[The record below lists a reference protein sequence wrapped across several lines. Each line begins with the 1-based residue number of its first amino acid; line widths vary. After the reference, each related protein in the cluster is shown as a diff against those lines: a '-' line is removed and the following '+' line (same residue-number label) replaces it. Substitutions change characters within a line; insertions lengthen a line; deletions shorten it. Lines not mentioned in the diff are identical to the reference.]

1 MKIKKLII
9 YACVAVVNGLLLT
22 ACSTPK
28 DIAYFQDLSDKMEI
42 ITTSASMIKV
52 EPGDKLSIVVKSK
65 DPALAELF
73 NLNVVTSRLGQG
85 GGSASNNNST
95 ELRSYSTQSEGLSD
109 YTVSSEGNID
119 FPILGKLHIE
129 GMTRQEVAGYIKGE
143 LMGRNLV
150 KDPTVTVEFLSAG
163 VNVLGEVNRP
173 GRYDINKDRITI
185 LDAIA
190 LAGDLNINGQR
201 TNVRVLR
208 EENGKVVS
216 YIVDLTDAQGL
227 LSSPVYY
234 MKQNDVIYVE
244 PNGLRKR
251 TTVNNANNVMNASFW
266 VSIASAIA
274 SIAVLIFK

>member
-9 YACVAVVNGLLLT
+9 YACVAVVNGILLT

-28 DIAYFQDLSDKMEI
+28 DIAYFQDLSDRMEV
-42 ITTSASMIKV
+42 ITTAASMIKV

-85 GGSASNNNST
+85 GGSATNNNST

-109 YTVSSEGNID
+109 YTVSAEGNID

-143 LMGRNLV
+143 LMGRNLI

-216 YIVDLTDAQGL
+216 YIVDLTDAKGL

>member
-1 MKIKKLII
+1 MV
-9 YACVAVVNGLLLT
+9 VALAVTG
-22 ACSTPK
+22 CSTPK
-28 DIAYFQDLSDKMEI
+28 NIAYFQDATNQMEI
-42 ITTSASMIKV
+42 LTTSASMIKV

-65 DPALAELF
+65 DPALAQLF
-73 NLNVVTSRLGQG
+73 NLNVVSSRLGQG
-85 GGSASNNNST
+85 SSSANQDNT
-95 ELRSYSTQSEGLSD
+95 ELRSYTTQSEGLSA
-109 YTVSSEGNID
+109 YTVASDGTIE
-119 FPILGKLHIE
+119 FPVLGKLKIE

-185 LDAIA
+185 LDALA
-190 LAGDLNINGQR
+190 LAGDMNINGQR
-201 TNVRVLR
+201 TNVKVIR
-208 EENGKVVS
+208 EENGVVKS
-216 YIVDLTDAQGL
+216 YIVDLTDTKGL
-227 LSSPVYY
+227 VSSPVYY
-234 MKQNDVIYVE
+234 MKQNDVVYVE

-251 TTVNNANNVMNASFW
+251 STVNNANNVMNASFW